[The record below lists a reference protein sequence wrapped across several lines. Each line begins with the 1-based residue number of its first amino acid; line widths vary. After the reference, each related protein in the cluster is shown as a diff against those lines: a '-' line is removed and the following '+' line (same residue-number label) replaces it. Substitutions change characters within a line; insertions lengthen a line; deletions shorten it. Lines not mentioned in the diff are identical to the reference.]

1 MKTTKKQK
9 NIFKNFKNKYNKNTL
24 KYKKIIMKKIMILSL
39 ILAPNLVSANYLNSA
54 NFLSEKWI
62 IVNQSQ
68 NPEKYNLEKN
78 ILRQEIAWIIA
89 KMSNLEEKT
98 TCENKFEDVKI
109 TSNNKWACGRIESLL
124 EAGIIAANKNY
135 NPESFVSKSEAL
147 WFILKWLY
155 KEDYEK
161 YIKNNENN
169 SWEENAKN
177 FAKEKWILE
186 EEITNFTEKAK
197 RGFIF
202 SIMEKAL
209 KIKELWKEIDK
220 IKNNNQTEINWNKTN
235 NDRISYAK
243 TEARKWLSEVNWK
256 YSNYS
261 ELSNAAKNKFWEE
274 SDIAGTAMNLTY
286 SWEFRYNYKSIVNSK
301 TWWSNDSKTFWWY
314 WNWATAKD
322 IDEILDATYIWD
334 IVSYINGLR
343 EQWAPDS
350 LIKDHLKNT
359 LWTDTQKYKDFVYYM
374 ETGKTDFR

>member
-98 TCENKFEDVKI
+98 TCENKFEDVKN
-109 TSNNKWACGRIESLL
+109 TANNKWACGRIESLL

-261 ELSNAAKNKFWEE
+261 ELSNAAKSKFWEE

-286 SWEFRYNYKSIVNSK
+286 SWEFRYNYKLTVKDPSRPYYVEDLTKEEISKLSDEELNRDLDHIKYNAAVTGFVNSIRYQ
-301 TWWSNDSKTFWWY
+301 WWTYEQTMKAIRQVHWNSKR
-314 WNWATAKD
+314 AQD
-322 IDEILDATYIWD
+322 M
-334 IVSYINGLR
+334 INY
-343 EQWAPDS
+343 ANS
-350 LIKDHLKNT
+350 LK
-359 LWTDTQKYKDFVYYM
+359 W
-374 ETGKTDFR
+374 

>member
-1 MKTTKKQK
+1 MFKKILENFSRIFLLWKQQKKQK

-98 TCENKFEDVKI
+98 TCENKFEDVKN
-109 TSNNKWACGRIESLL
+109 TANNKWACGRIESLL

-202 SIMEKAL
+202 FIMEKAL
-209 KIKELWKEIDK
+209 KWKKLE
-220 IKNNNQTEINWNKTN
+220 
-235 NDRISYAK
+235 
-243 TEARKWLSEVNWK
+243 EVNTPENKEKAEKFLNSKQWL
-256 YSNYS
+256 YNTNS
-261 ELSNAAKNKFWEE
+261 EIYHAAKETFWEK
-274 SDIAGTAMNLTY
+274 SDMLQIVMNLVNN
-286 SWEFRYNYKSIVNSK
+286 WEFKYNYKTSSSEKWLWWNSSK
-301 TWWSNDSKTFWWY
+301 TLWWR
-314 WNWATAKD
+314 WNGITAEQ
-322 IDEILDATYIWD
+322 ISAINDATYVWS
-334 IVSYINGLR
+334 IVSSVDGLR

-350 LIKDHLKNT
+350 LIKDHFKNK
-359 LWTDTQKYKDFVYYM
+359 WWADTPSYKDLIYYM

>member
-78 ILRQEIAWIIA
+78 ILRQEISWIIA

-109 TSNNKWACGRIESLL
+109 TANNKWACGRIESLL

-274 SDIAGTAMNLTY
+274 SDIAGTAMNLVN
-286 SWEFRYNYKSIVNSK
+286 SWEFRYNYKLTVKDPSRPSYVEDLTKEEISKLSDEELNARIDHIEYNASVIGPVNSLRDDWATYEQTIK
-301 TWWSNDSKTFWWY
+301 AIRRAY
-314 WNWATAKD
+314 WN
-322 IDEILDATYIWD
+322 
-334 IVSYINGLR
+334 R
-343 EQWAPDS
+343 EQAQDMINYANS
-350 LIKDHLKNT
+350 LK
-359 LWTDTQKYKDFVYYM
+359 W
-374 ETGKTDFR
+374 